1 MSKIAAI
8 QMTSKMDVDDNLR
21 DANNL
26 LRHASREAKVAVLP
40 ENFAFM
46 GFDEEEKLKIAEDF
60 GHGHIQDTI
69 SSMAKRFKLWIV
81 AGTIPIKQP
90 DSNKLWATTIVYD
103 ELGEVVAR
111 YNKIHLFDV
120 SISPKES
127 YEESKVVAK
136 GYEPVCVDTPV
147 GRMGLSICYD
157 LRFPELYRKL
167 TDMGA
172 ELFVVPSAFTYI
184 TGRVHWEVLLRA
196 RAIENL
202 SYVVAANQGGDH
214 QNSRR
219 TYGHSMIVS
228 PWGEVLKSM
237 TDPKPGVIVS
247 EVKLKELHA
256 KRDEFPSLAHRSM

>member
-8 QMTSKMDVDDNLR
+8 QMTSKVDVNDNLM

-26 LRHASREAKVAVLP
+26 LHLASREADIAVLP

-46 GFDEEEKLKIAEDF
+46 GFDEEAKKDIAEEF
-60 GHGHIQDTI
+60 GGGPIQDRV

-90 DSNKLWATTIVYD
+90 DSDKVWATTIVYD
-103 ELGEVVAR
+103 ELGEVQAR

-120 SISPKES
+120 TISPKES
-127 YEESKVVAK
+127 YEESSVTAK

-147 GRMGLSICYD
+147 GRMGLSVCYD

-167 TDMGA
+167 IDMGA
-172 ELFVVPSAFTYI
+172 ELFVVPSAFTHV
-184 TGRVHWEVLLRA
+184 TGRLHWEVLLRA

-202 SYVVAANQGGDH
+202 SYVIGVNQAGDH
-214 QNSRR
+214 QNSRK

-228 PWGEVLKSM
+228 PWGDVLKSIDDM
-237 TDPKPGVIVS
+237 KPGVIVS
-247 EVKLKELHA
+247 EINLDEMHE
-256 KRDEFPSLAHRSM
+256 KRKSFPSLAHRSL